1 MKTLIVTGGIATG
14 KSTFIRLLMEAGG
27 ARLRLFDCD
36 AEAGRLLDGG
46 TLKAP
51 LSSVFGPAS
60 VDSSG
65 KADRHFLRELV
76 FRNPES
82 RRTLEGIIHPL
93 LHQECL
99 AQMLA
104 ARQNTEVDGF
114 VIDVP
119 LFFETSARYCQDA
132 VCVVAVSR
140 GTQKTRL
147 AIRNGFREDMIEAIL
162 AAQRP
167 IMEKVAAAD
176 FVIWNEGPPDLLRQ
190 QTQRLYQHFFMTE
203 ELDNTPSPAGDI
215 PQETLPKPLPAP
227 EETAG
232 EQPAAAPE
240 ENSGN
245 AVREEEEAAPVLEQI
260 DINELRKRPLN
271 DLQEM
276 AEGLPIRNAASL
288 TKSQLVFE
296 LGKQLLAKGH
306 EVVVSGVMEQAKD
319 NYAMLR
325 DPVKSFRT
333 SPDDIYL
340 GGNLI
345 KPLHLRVGQQ
355 IKVRLRK
362 LRPHDKYL
370 SAASVISVEDI
381 PAEDYRARSDFERLT
396 PLFPKERLLLENK
409 GVNSA
414 AMRVLD
420 LMTPFG
426 KGQRG
431 LIVAPPRGG
440 KTVLLKTIARSI
452 RANYPEVELIVLL
465 LDERPGEVTDFEETV
480 DAPVFA
486 STFDEPSRRHA
497 QVSDLVI
504 ERAKRLVEMGRDV
517 VILLDSLTRLARGY
531 NANQTGGRI
540 MSGGLGS
547 NALEKPRKFFS
558 AARNVEEGGSL
569 TIIATCL
576 VDTESRMDEVIFEE
590 FKGTGNLEIR
600 LDREL
605 SERRIYPAISLSQSG
620 TRNDDRLYNEQEFV
634 KIMQLR
640 RQLAMKPGWEGL
652 QALLQNISK
661 TQNNA
666 ELLLTGLR

>member
-1 MKTLIVTGGIATG
+1 
-14 KSTFIRLLMEAGG
+14 
-27 ARLRLFDCD
+27 
-36 AEAGRLLDGG
+36 
-46 TLKAP
+46 
-51 LSSVFGPAS
+51 
-60 VDSSG
+60 
-65 KADRHFLRELV
+65 
-76 FRNPES
+76 
-82 RRTLEGIIHPL
+82 
-93 LHQECL
+93 
-99 AQMLA
+99 
-104 ARQNTEVDGF
+104 
-114 VIDVP
+114 
-119 LFFETSARYCQDA
+119 
-132 VCVVAVSR
+132 
-140 GTQKTRL
+140 
-147 AIRNGFREDMIEAIL
+147 
-162 AAQRP
+162 
-167 IMEKVAAAD
+167 
-176 FVIWNEGPPDLLRQ
+176 
-190 QTQRLYQHFFMTE
+190 MTE
-203 ELDNTPSPAGDI
+203 ELDNTPSPAGDL
-215 PQETLPKPLPAP
+215 PQEAHPKPLPAP

-240 ENSGN
+240 ENSGT
-245 AVREEEEAAPVLEQI
+245 ADQEEEEAAPVLEQI

-288 TKSQLVFE
+288 TKSQLIFE

-370 SAASVISVEDI
+370 SASSVISVEGI

-465 LDERPGEVTDFEETV
+465 LDERPEEVTDFEETV
-480 DAPVFA
+480 DAPVYA

-504 ERAKRLVEMGRDV
+504 ERAKRLVEMG
-517 VILLDSLTRLARGY
+517 
-531 NANQTGGRI
+531 
-540 MSGGLGS
+540 
-547 NALEKPRKFFS
+547 
-558 AARNVEEGGSL
+558 
-569 TIIATCL
+569 
-576 VDTESRMDEVIFEE
+576 
-590 FKGTGNLEIR
+590 
-600 LDREL
+600 
-605 SERRIYPAISLSQSG
+605 
-620 TRNDDRLYNEQEFV
+620 
-634 KIMQLR
+634 
-640 RQLAMKPGWEGL
+640 
-652 QALLQNISK
+652 
-661 TQNNA
+661 
-666 ELLLTGLR
+666 

>member
-1 MKTLIVTGGIATG
+1 
-14 KSTFIRLLMEAGG
+14 
-27 ARLRLFDCD
+27 
-36 AEAGRLLDGG
+36 
-46 TLKAP
+46 
-51 LSSVFGPAS
+51 
-60 VDSSG
+60 
-65 KADRHFLRELV
+65 
-76 FRNPES
+76 
-82 RRTLEGIIHPL
+82 
-93 LHQECL
+93 
-99 AQMLA
+99 
-104 ARQNTEVDGF
+104 
-114 VIDVP
+114 
-119 LFFETSARYCQDA
+119 
-132 VCVVAVSR
+132 
-140 GTQKTRL
+140 
-147 AIRNGFREDMIEAIL
+147 
-162 AAQRP
+162 
-167 IMEKVAAAD
+167 
-176 FVIWNEGPPDLLRQ
+176 
-190 QTQRLYQHFFMTE
+190 
-203 ELDNTPSPAGDI
+203 
-215 PQETLPKPLPAP
+215 
-227 EETAG
+227 
-232 EQPAAAPE
+232 
-240 ENSGN
+240 
-245 AVREEEEAAPVLEQI
+245 
-260 DINELRKRPLN
+260 
-271 DLQEM
+271 
-276 AEGLPIRNAASL
+276 
-288 TKSQLVFE
+288 
-296 LGKQLLAKGH
+296 
-306 EVVVSGVMEQAKD
+306 MEQAKD

-465 LDERPGEVTDFEETV
+465 LDERPEEVTDFEETV

-620 TRNDDRLYNEQEFV
+620 TRNDDRLYNKQEFV

>member
-1 MKTLIVTGGIATG
+1 
-14 KSTFIRLLMEAGG
+14 
-27 ARLRLFDCD
+27 
-36 AEAGRLLDGG
+36 
-46 TLKAP
+46 
-51 LSSVFGPAS
+51 
-60 VDSSG
+60 
-65 KADRHFLRELV
+65 
-76 FRNPES
+76 
-82 RRTLEGIIHPL
+82 
-93 LHQECL
+93 
-99 AQMLA
+99 
-104 ARQNTEVDGF
+104 
-114 VIDVP
+114 
-119 LFFETSARYCQDA
+119 
-132 VCVVAVSR
+132 
-140 GTQKTRL
+140 
-147 AIRNGFREDMIEAIL
+147 
-162 AAQRP
+162 
-167 IMEKVAAAD
+167 
-176 FVIWNEGPPDLLRQ
+176 
-190 QTQRLYQHFFMTE
+190 
-203 ELDNTPSPAGDI
+203 
-215 PQETLPKPLPAP
+215 
-227 EETAG
+227 
-232 EQPAAAPE
+232 
-240 ENSGN
+240 
-245 AVREEEEAAPVLEQI
+245 
-260 DINELRKRPLN
+260 
-271 DLQEM
+271 
-276 AEGLPIRNAASL
+276 
-288 TKSQLVFE
+288 
-296 LGKQLLAKGH
+296 
-306 EVVVSGVMEQAKD
+306 MEQAKD

-409 GVNSA
+409 EVNSS

-465 LDERPGEVTDFEETV
+465 LDERPEEVTDFEETV

-504 ERAKRLVEMGRDV
+504 ERAKRLVEMGKDV

>member
-1 MKTLIVTGGIATG
+1 MTEERENKPLPDEEIPQADSAQNAPAPEQALPVLLPAPAEESAPDVP
-14 KSTFIRLLMEAGG
+14 STPESAQ
-27 ARLRLFDCD
+27 
-36 AEAGRLLDGG
+36 E
-46 TLKAP
+46 
-51 LSSVFGPAS
+51 
-60 VDSSG
+60 
-65 KADRHFLRELV
+65 E
-76 FRNPES
+76 PES
-82 RRTLEGIIHPL
+82 R
-93 LHQECL
+93 
-99 AQMLA
+99 
-104 ARQNTEVDGF
+104 
-114 VIDVP
+114 
-119 LFFETSARYCQDA
+119 
-132 VCVVAVSR
+132 
-140 GTQKTRL
+140 
-147 AIRNGFREDMIEAIL
+147 
-162 AAQRP
+162 P
-167 IMEKVAAAD
+167 I
-176 FVIWNEGPPDLLRQ
+176 
-190 QTQRLYQHFFMTE
+190 
-203 ELDNTPSPAGDI
+203 
-215 PQETLPKPLPAP
+215 
-227 EETAG
+227 
-232 EQPAAAPE
+232 
-240 ENSGN
+240 
-245 AVREEEEAAPVLEQI
+245 LEQI
-260 DINELRKRPLN
+260 DINELRRRPLN

-276 AEGLPIRNAASL
+276 AETLPIRNSSSL

-296 LGKQLLAKGH
+296 LGRQLLAKGH

-345 KPLHLRVGQQ
+345 KPLHLRVGQL

-370 SAASVISVEDI
+370 SASAVISVEGI
-381 PAEDYRARSDFERLT
+381 PAEEYRASQDFERLT

-409 GVNSA
+409 EVNSA

-452 RANYPEVELIVLL
+452 RANYPQVELIVLL
-465 LDERPGEVTDFEETV
+465 LDERPEEVTDFEETV
-480 DAPVFA
+480 DAPVYA

-590 FKGTGNLEIR
+590 FKGTGNMELQ
-600 LDREL
+600 LDRKL
-605 SERRIYPAISLSQSG
+605 ANKRVYPAVDVIASG
-620 TRNDDRLYNEQEFV
+620 TRRED
-634 KIMQLR
+634 
-640 RQLAMKPGWEGL
+640 
-652 QALLQNISK
+652 
-661 TQNNA
+661 
-666 ELLLTGLR
+666 LLLPRDVMNRTWVLRKYLSDMTPVEAIEFLQKQMGMTNTNEEFLATMNH